1 MALYSYTAK
10 DPKGQTKLG
19 MVDAR
24 NQDLAITL
32 LKAQNLYVVSI
43 REKKE
48 SFFDELQSLRG
59 VPQKEL
65 VLFTR
70 QFSTMISAGLQIA
83 RSLEILGN
91 QTSNKLF
98 KRVIFDIL
106 RLVEGGSSLSNAMA
120 QNTNVFDSTYVALI
134 SAGES
139 SGKMEDILKRL
150 AQNMED
156 EHEMNTKFKAAMI
169 YPAVVFMAMIG
180 VFLVL
185 MIFVI
190 PKLADLYAN
199 MSVELPGMTK
209 VMISVSN
216 FMVKFWYL
224 IIGGAL
230 VSAYSVKKFT
240 MTIQGKKFFNE
251 ILFRTPVF
259 GKITK
264 TKEQAQFTRTL
275 SLLISAAVPI
285 VEALNIVAN
294 VVTNSA
300 LRRAAKDAANQVEKG
315 NSLSSY
321 FAQSTAFPPLIAQM
335 AAVGEETGK
344 MDDVLERVA
353 SYYDLEL
360 DGMIKGLS
368 AALEPMILIL
378 LGIMVGFMILS
389 VITPIYKITTSF

>member
-1 MALYSYTAK
+1 
-10 DPKGQTKLG
+10 
-19 MVDAR
+19 
-24 NQDLAITL
+24 
-32 LKAQNLYVVSI
+32 
-43 REKKE
+43 
-48 SFFDELQSLRG
+48 
-59 VPQKEL
+59 
-65 VLFTR
+65 
-70 QFSTMISAGLQIA
+70 
-83 RSLEILGN
+83 
-91 QTSNKLF
+91 
-98 KRVIFDIL
+98 
-106 RLVEGGSSLSNAMA
+106 
-120 QNTNVFDSTYVALI
+120 
-134 SAGES
+134 
-139 SGKMEDILKRL
+139 
-150 AQNMED
+150 
-156 EHEMNTKFKAAMI
+156 
-169 YPAVVFMAMIG
+169 
-180 VFLVL
+180 
-185 MIFVI
+185 
-190 PKLADLYAN
+190 
-199 MSVELPGMTK
+199 
-209 VMISVSN
+209 
-216 FMVKFWYL
+216 MVKFWYL

-230 VSAYSVKKFT
+230 VSAYSVKKFS